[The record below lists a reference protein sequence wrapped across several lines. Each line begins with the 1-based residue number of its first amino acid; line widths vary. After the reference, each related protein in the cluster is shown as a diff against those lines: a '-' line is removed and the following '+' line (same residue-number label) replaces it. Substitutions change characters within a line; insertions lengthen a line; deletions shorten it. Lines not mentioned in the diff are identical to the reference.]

1 MHCHA
6 LCYQGKLKI
15 NIISMEQRGEE
26 MLDNKVLKADEWCQ
40 YEHWDALLYPKH
52 CFALHN

>member
-15 NIISMEQRGEE
+15 NIISMEQRGEK